1 MAFGPIPAR
10 CRMNA
15 TRESWRLAWPLI
27 LSNLSVPLL
36 GVVDTAVVGH
46 LDSPRYLGGV
56 ALGALVMSV
65 LYWMFGFLRM
75 GTTAL
80 TAQAYGAGDGDE
92 TRAAL
97 GRALLLA
104 AALGLAVILAG
115 PLVGA
120 AGVRLFAP
128 GPEVLVEFRRYLE
141 IRLFGAPAA
150 LANMALLGWLLGLQD
165 SRRPLLLMLL
175 TNGINAALAILFV
188 LGLGLATA
196 GVATATVIAE
206 YAGLA
211 LGFLIVRRTW
221 RGQGGWPGWP
231 RIMILSRFRRLL
243 AVNRDLFLRSLM
255 LEGAFLTFTA
265 IGSRQGEVVLA
276 ANAVLMNFFTI
287 AAYGLDGFAHAAE
300 AMVGRAVG
308 ARDRAGFGAAVGASF
323 ANAAVLALLMTLAF
337 ALLGGWGIRVMT
349 GLAEVRAQ
357 ATIYLPYVVLV
368 PVVSVWAFVFDGI
381 YFGATRTA
389 ELRNGMAVTLAL
401 FAVTAALLVPAFG
414 NHGLWLTF
422 LIFLGGRA
430 LVLWLI
436 YRRVGRAAAFVAA

>member
-1 MAFGPIPAR
+1 MQPY
-10 CRMNA
+10 
-15 TRESWRLAWPLI
+15 RESWRLAWPLI

-46 LDSPRYLGGV
+46 LEAPRYLGGV
-56 ALGALVMSV
+56 ALGAMVISV

-80 TAQAYGAGDGDE
+80 TAQAFGAEDAEE

-120 AGVRLFAP
+120 AGARLFAP

-221 RGQGGWPGWP
+221 RHQGGWPGWP

-255 LEGAFLTFTA
+255 LEAAFLTFTA
-265 IGSRQGEVVLA
+265 VGSRQGEVVLA

-308 ARDRAGFGAAVGASF
+308 ARDRAGFDAAVGASF

-337 ALLGGWGIRVMT
+337 ALLGGWGIRLMT

-357 ATIYLPYVVLV
+357 AAVYLPYVVVV

-401 FAVTAALLVPAFG
+401 FAVTAVLLVPTFG